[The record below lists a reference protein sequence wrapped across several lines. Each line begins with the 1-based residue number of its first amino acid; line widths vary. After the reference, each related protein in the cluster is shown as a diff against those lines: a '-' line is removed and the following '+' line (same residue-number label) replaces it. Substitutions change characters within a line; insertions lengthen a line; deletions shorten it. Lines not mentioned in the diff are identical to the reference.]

1 MITTHKIETVN
12 FGTKGQV
19 VIPRRLRREFEIE
32 EGTRAAVMATPE
44 GILLKPVTR
53 WAINRGFGLL
63 KRKPG
68 DKPFAREWAE
78 HKRDEMKLEEAKY
91 ARNTGGSR

>member
-32 EGTRAAVMATPE
+32 EGTRASVMSTPE
-44 GILLKPVTR
+44 GILLKPITR
-53 WAINRGFGLL
+53 AYIKSLRGSL
-63 KRKPG
+63 KGTKAMETFMAERK
-68 DKPFAREWAE
+68 RERE
-78 HKRDEMKLEEAKY
+78 L
-91 ARNTGGSR
+91 

>member
-32 EGTRAAVMATPE
+32 EGTRASVMSTPD
-44 GILLKPVTR
+44 GILLKPITR
-53 WAINRGFGLL
+53 AYIKSLRGSL
-63 KRKPG
+63 KGKGVLKAMMEDRR
-68 DKPFAREWAE
+68 RERE
-78 HKRDEMKLEEAKY
+78 L
-91 ARNTGGSR
+91 

>member
-1 MITTHKIETVN
+1 MIATYKIETVN

-32 EGTRAAVMATPE
+32 EGTKAAVIATPE
-44 GILLKPVTR
+44 GILLKPVTGTFIR
-53 WAINRGFGLL
+53 RGRGIL

-68 DKPFAREWAE
+68 DKPLAEEWAG
-78 HKRDEMKLEEAKY
+78 HKKQERKLEE
-91 ARNTGGSR
+91 RHVR